1 MNNLH
6 LNTKISLAVKIL
18 IALVSLV
25 MLHNASS
32 ILNNLGIIT
41 DLFIIIGVYQ
51 SGKFLTNKEVRTS
64 VIDKSKELIDFESFD
79 GFIDNVIDLINKTT
93 AEASKEVE
101 SEFKFSIDDLLESN
115 PLTASTEKEEERES
129 NFTIKKTYDD
139 STQFNGINN

>member
-1 MNNLH
+1 MDNIELR
-6 LNTKISLAVKIL
+6 TKINLGVKLLGLFIIL
-18 IALVSLV
+18 L
-25 MLHNASS
+25 MLHNVSS

>member
-6 LNTKISLAVKIL
+6 LNTKISLGVKIL
-18 IALVSLV
+18 IALICLV

-51 SGKFLTNKEVRTS
+51 SGKFLTNKEIRTS

-79 GFIDNVIDLINKTT
+79 GFIDNVIDLINNT
-93 AEASKEVE
+93 ATEASKTEV

-115 PLTASTEKEEERES
+115 PLTAPTEKKGVEPS
-129 NFTIKKTYDD
+129 FTVKKTFDD
-139 STQFNGINN
+139 SGQLNGINN

>member
-79 GFIDNVIDLINKTT
+79 GLIDNVIDLINKTT

>member
-115 PLTASTEKEEERES
+115 PLTASTKKEEERES

>member
-79 GFIDNVIDLINKTT
+79 GFIYNVIDLINKTT

>member
-6 LNTKISLAVKIL
+6 LNTKISLGVKIL
-18 IALVSLV
+18 IALICLV
-25 MLHNASS
+25 ILHNASS

-51 SGKFLTNKEVRTS
+51 SGKFLTNKETRTS

-79 GFIDNVIDLINKTT
+79 RFIDNVIDTINNT
-93 AEASKEVE
+93 ATEASKTEA
-101 SEFKFSIDDLLESN
+101 SDFKFSIDDLLESN
-115 PLTASTEKEEERES
+115 PLTAPTKKEEEKKP
-129 NFTIKKTYDD
+129 NLTIKKTYDD

>member
-6 LNTKISLAVKIL
+6 LNTKIRFGVKIL
-18 IALVSLV
+18 IALICLV

-51 SGKFLTNKEVRTS
+51 SGKFLTNKEIRTS

-79 GFIDNVIDLINKTT
+79 GFIDNVIDLINNT
-93 AEASKEVE
+93 ATEASKTEV
-101 SEFKFSIDDLLESN
+101 SDFKFSIDDLLESN
-115 PLTASTEKEEERES
+115 TLTASTEKKEVKPS
-129 NFTIKKTYDD
+129 FTIKKTYDD
-139 STQFNGINN
+139 STQFNDINN